1 MADSYDFESPDFFTT
16 GTVGTPG
23 RRVFYLQARE
33 GGRVVTLKLEKEQ
46 IGALAEYLAKLL
58 ADLPAPGPLPQD
70 MALLEPVAEAWV
82 VGSLG
87 VAYDETADRILI
99 VAEELT
105 EEAEDDE
112 DDEEDEEEGE
122 GEGEERAEA
131 EPPER
136 AAPTEAEESP
146 DTAKARFRLTR
157 PQAAAFVERGR
168 SARAVGPAHLPHL
181 RPAHRSRRSSLPGHQ
196 RARPALSPRR
206 ARDMSKGP
214 TALDLLSRGDI
225 EVKGRL
231 PASSNIT
238 LLVECALKGA
248 TALGGLQA
256 AQGRA
261 PAVGLR
267 AGAVEAR
274 DRRLSPLRDAG
285 LGARAPDGAAR
296 GAAR

>member
-1 MADSYDFESPDFFTT
+1 MADSYDFEAPDFFTT

-105 EEAEDDE
+105 EEAED
-112 DDEEDEEEGE
+112 EEDEEEEE

-136 AAPTEAEESP
+136 AAAAEAEESP

-168 SARAVGPAHLPHL
+168 SLVQSGRPICRTCGLPI
-181 RPAHRSRRSSLPGHQ
+181 
-196 RARPALSPRR
+196 
-206 ARDMSKGP
+206 D
-214 TALDLLSRGDI
+214 
-225 EVKGRL
+225 
-231 PASSNIT
+231 
-238 LLVECALKGA
+238 
-248 TALGGLQA
+248 
-256 AQGRA
+256 
-261 PAVGLR
+261 
-267 AGAVEAR
+267 
-274 DRRLSPLRDAG
+274 
-285 LGARAPDGAAR
+285 PDGHPCPGTNGHVR
-296 GAAR
+296 H

>member
-23 RRVFYLQARE
+23 RRVFYLQARQ
-33 GGRVVTLKLEKEQ
+33 GGRVVSLKLEKEQ
-46 IGALAEYLAKLL
+46 VGALAEYLAKLL

-105 EEAEDDE
+105 EEAEDDA
-112 DDEEDEEEGE
+112 DEEEGE
-122 GEGEERAEA
+122 EEEERAET

-136 AAPTEAEESP
+136 TASTEAEESP

-168 SARAVGPAHLPHL
+168 ALVQSGRPICRTCGLPI
-181 RPAHRSRRSSLPGHQ
+181 
-196 RARPALSPRR
+196 
-206 ARDMSKGP
+206 D
-214 TALDLLSRGDI
+214 
-225 EVKGRL
+225 
-231 PASSNIT
+231 
-238 LLVECALKGA
+238 
-248 TALGGLQA
+248 
-256 AQGRA
+256 
-261 PAVGLR
+261 
-267 AGAVEAR
+267 
-274 DRRLSPLRDAG
+274 
-285 LGARAPDGAAR
+285 PDGHPCPGTNGHVR
-296 GAAR
+296 H

>member
-23 RRVFYLQARE
+23 RRTFYLQARE

-105 EEAEDDE
+105 EEAEE
-112 DDEEDEEEGE
+112 EEDEEE
-122 GEGEERAEA
+122 EGEERAEPEPSEGAAPA
-131 EPPER
+131 EP
-136 AAPTEAEESP
+136 EESP

-168 SARAVGPAHLPHL
+168 ALVQSGRPICRTCGLPI
-181 RPAHRSRRSSLPGHQ
+181 
-196 RARPALSPRR
+196 
-206 ARDMSKGP
+206 D
-214 TALDLLSRGDI
+214 
-225 EVKGRL
+225 
-231 PASSNIT
+231 
-238 LLVECALKGA
+238 
-248 TALGGLQA
+248 
-256 AQGRA
+256 
-261 PAVGLR
+261 
-267 AGAVEAR
+267 
-274 DRRLSPLRDAG
+274 
-285 LGARAPDGAAR
+285 PDGHPCPGTNGHVR
-296 GAAR
+296 H

>member
-23 RRVFYLQARE
+23 RRTFYLQARE

-105 EEAEDDE
+105 EEAEE
-112 DDEEDEEEGE
+112 EEDEVE
-122 GEGEERAEA
+122 EGEERAEPEPSEGAAPA
-131 EPPER
+131 EP
-136 AAPTEAEESP
+136 EESP

-168 SARAVGPAHLPHL
+168 ALVQSGRPICRTCGLPI
-181 RPAHRSRRSSLPGHQ
+181 
-196 RARPALSPRR
+196 
-206 ARDMSKGP
+206 D
-214 TALDLLSRGDI
+214 
-225 EVKGRL
+225 
-231 PASSNIT
+231 
-238 LLVECALKGA
+238 
-248 TALGGLQA
+248 
-256 AQGRA
+256 
-261 PAVGLR
+261 
-267 AGAVEAR
+267 
-274 DRRLSPLRDAG
+274 
-285 LGARAPDGAAR
+285 PDGHPCPGTNGHVR
-296 GAAR
+296 H